1 MAAKKDPASVVVQF
15 FNEAPPEVAA
25 TVLAIVKGIVQR
37 RQPAKVKPRQ
47 ARASATSTTATTS
60 ER

>member
-47 ARASATSTTATTS
+47 TRAAAPAAGESKS
-60 ER
+60 